1 MLKNCR
7 LYREAVRFYQLCKP
21 LKLPP
26 NSKDQLLRASSSI
39 GRNLGEGYG
48 RIMPRDKR
56 RFYRIALGSLREC
69 TTIFDQEDVKDA
81 ILIDLADFLGG
92 GLYKLVR

>member
-1 MLKNCR
+1 MLKDFR
-7 LYREAVRFYQLCKP
+7 LYREAIRFYQLSKA
-21 LKLPP
+21 LQLPP

-48 RIMPRDKR
+48 RILPRDKR
-56 RFYRIALGSLREC
+56 RFYRISLGSLREC
-69 TTIFDQEDVKDA
+69 TTIFDQEGVKDA